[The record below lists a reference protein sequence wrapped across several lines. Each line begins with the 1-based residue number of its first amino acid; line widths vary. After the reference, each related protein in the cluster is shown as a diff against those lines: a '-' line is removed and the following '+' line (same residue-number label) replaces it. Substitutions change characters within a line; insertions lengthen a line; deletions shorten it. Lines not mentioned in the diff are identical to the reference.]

1 MRYFLLD
8 RITEI
13 HLGETATG
21 LKAISY
27 TESIMHDH
35 FPDFPVL
42 PGAMIIEGLAQLA
55 GFLLEATVNTSDE
68 NIKRALLCQVDK
80 MKFRGFS
87 IPGDVLTYKAT
98 FMSQLTDAAKI
109 KVEASCNGEQR
120 ASGIITF
127 SLMAIDSEN
136 VKKQRQDVYKVWT
149 RGLENPP
156 EYR

>member
-27 TESIMHDH
+27 TESIMQDH

-55 GFLLEATVNTSDE
+55 GFLLEAKVNTSDE

-80 MKFRGFS
+80 MKFRGIS